1 MFFFRKY
8 MYFTDVSFMRNQTE
22 QALHVQCLNKCSK
35 IESLLIF
42 SFRSMFTEILFLP
55 LPSLCSFRGIKAA
68 NWNKNRA
75 KCCKTLHLYYNV
87 AWPECWTFVFCFHC
101 PFTLLQ
107 NGRFLRKYNWT
118 VRPNE
123 PCANH
128 CNHDIATLSFWGV
141 IFKQLADILCNLK
154 RSPQS
159 RSDLLQMRFHDQS
172 TLQIAFKSDKKE

>member
-1 MFFFRKY
+1 M
-8 MYFTDVSFMRNQTE
+8 
-22 QALHVQCLNKCSK
+22 
-35 IESLLIF
+35 IF

-107 NGRFLRKYNWT
+107 NGRFFYVNIIEQSDQTSPAQTIVIMTSQLCHLRCNFQTIGGYFVQFKKITPIEVRFAPNAISWSIHSADCFEIGQKRVKYKLLFT
-118 VRPNE
+118 VHTTTN
-123 PCANH
+123 A
-128 CNHDIATLSFWGV
+128 
-141 IFKQLADILCNLK
+141 
-154 RSPQS
+154 
-159 RSDLLQMRFHDQS
+159 M
-172 TLQIAFKSDKKE
+172 

>member
-1 MFFFRKY
+1 M
-8 MYFTDVSFMRNQTE
+8 
-22 QALHVQCLNKCSK
+22 
-35 IESLLIF
+35 IF
-42 SFRSMFTEILFLP
+42 SFRSMFTENLFLP

-128 CNHDIATLSFWGV
+128 CNHDIATFSLESQSSDFCIKVGWSLQQIGWFAMIESNWGRICCEWDLMRKSLSRLLWNLENTQNGKSNFRGV
-141 IFKQLADILCNLK
+141 EA
-154 RSPQS
+154 R
-159 RSDLLQMRFHDQS
+159 M
-172 TLQIAFKSDKKE
+172 